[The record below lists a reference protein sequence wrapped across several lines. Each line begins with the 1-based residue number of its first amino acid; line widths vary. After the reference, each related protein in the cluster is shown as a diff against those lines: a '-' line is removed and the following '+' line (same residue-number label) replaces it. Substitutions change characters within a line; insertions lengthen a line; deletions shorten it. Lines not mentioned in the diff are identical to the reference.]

1 VTERKKS
8 EKERKERV
16 RVFYYDKD
24 KLEERA
30 VKSERELPPKNRSGV
45 MWINVDGVHDVKLI
59 EKIGKR
65 FGLHDLVLKDVV
77 NTEQRPKVEN
87 FDSHLLVV
95 LKMLSKKGDK
105 SNRIEIEQV
114 SFVLGE
120 KFVISFQ
127 EKERD
132 VFDPIRE
139 RIRNEKSPIRK
150 MGADYLL
157 YSLIDEMV
165 DNYFVILEKLG
176 EEMELLEKTLISRRS
191 KNAMN
196 RIHRLKVEL
205 IHLRK
210 SVWPLREVFSALTEI
225 NALTEV
231 PLIKKATKIYFR
243 DVYGNVI
250 QAIDAIETYREML
263 SGMLDIH
270 LSSVSN
276 RLNGI
281 MKMLTI
287 IATIFVPLT
296 FITGIYGMNFAY
308 MPELRW
314 YWGYP
319 VTLLFMLAIGVSMMI
334 YFKRKGWL

>member
-176 EEMELLEKTLISRRS
+176 EEMELLEEALISRRS

-205 IHLRK
+205 IH
-210 SVWPLREVFSALTEI
+210 
-225 NALTEV
+225 
-231 PLIKKATKIYFR
+231 
-243 DVYGNVI
+243 
-250 QAIDAIETYREML
+250 
-263 SGMLDIH
+263 
-270 LSSVSN
+270 
-276 RLNGI
+276 
-281 MKMLTI
+281 
-287 IATIFVPLT
+287 
-296 FITGIYGMNFAY
+296 
-308 MPELRW
+308 
-314 YWGYP
+314 
-319 VTLLFMLAIGVSMMI
+319 
-334 YFKRKGWL
+334 

>member
-1 VTERKKS
+1 MTERKKS

>member
-1 VTERKKS
+1 MTERKKS

-16 RVFYYDKD
+16 RVFYYDKA
-24 KLEERA
+24 KFEERA
-30 VKSERELPPKNRSGV
+30 VKSERELPSKSRSGV

-87 FDSHLLVV
+87 FDSHLFVV

-127 EKERD
+127 EKEGD
-132 VFDPIRE
+132 VFDPVRE

-157 YSLIDEMV
+157 YSLIDEVV
-165 DNYFVILEKLG
+165 DNYFVILEMLG
-176 EEMELLEKTLISRRS
+176 EEMELLEEALISRRS

-210 SVWPLREVFSALTEI
+210 SVWPLREVFSAFTEI

-319 VTLLFMLAIGVSMMI
+319 VTLLFMLAIGISMMI

>member
-1 VTERKKS
+1 
-8 EKERKERV
+8 
-16 RVFYYDKD
+16 
-24 KLEERA
+24 
-30 VKSERELPPKNRSGV
+30 

-77 NTEQRPKVEN
+77 NTEQRPKMEN
-87 FDSHLLVV
+87 FDDHLFVV
-95 LKMLSKKGDK
+95 LKMLSKKDDK

-127 EKERD
+127 EKEGD
-132 VFDPIRE
+132 VFDPVRE

-157 YSLIDEMV
+157 YSLIDEV
-165 DNYFVILEKLG
+165 VGNYFVILEKLG
-176 EEMELLEKTLISRRS
+176 EEMELLEEALISRRS

-210 SVWPLREVFSALTEI
+210 SVWPLREVFSAFTEI

-231 PLIKKATKIYFR
+231 PLVKKATKIYFR

-270 LSSVSN
+270 LSSVGN

-281 MKMLTI
+281 MK
-287 IATIFVPLT
+287 P
-296 FITGIYGMNFAY
+296 
-308 MPELRW
+308 
-314 YWGYP
+314 
-319 VTLLFMLAIGVSMMI
+319 
-334 YFKRKGWL
+334 